1 MICLEIS
8 SILYLLL
15 SFAIYHET
23 ISETIYI
30 MMMMIILGIMS
41 LIIMVMIN
49 IRRMTITMTML
60 SDGGIVVIMIIMN

>member
-1 MICLEIS
+1 
-8 SILYLLL
+8 
-15 SFAIYHET
+15 
-23 ISETIYI
+23 

-49 IRRMTITMTML
+49 IRRMTITMAML